1 MPYTKTY
8 DSALPYLLDAHHQL
22 GQPGTL
28 DESLWSGVTY
38 AKAGTVLGKVTA
50 SGKYGPYNHSATNG
64 LEFAVGILKEN
75 VTFTL
80 DGGAARTDGIGDILI
95 QCRVDKKRLT
105 GYDSYVDAMLPLITF
120 EPKANPSAVI
130 TILEQPAPMSTINV
144 GSEGNLYTEATT
156 TLGTLTYQ
164 WKTNSSASTEG
175 ASDVAGAITSTL
187 TISDALTAGTYYY
200 YCAITA
206 KGVTVNT
213 RFAKVV
219 VVNATITVLE
229 QPAEEKAVTFGSITG
244 SLFAE
249 ASASFGTLTYQWK
262 TNSLAS
268 TEGASDVAGATT
280 STLTISNELT
290 ADTYYYYCAIT
301 AKGVTVNTRFAKV
314 VVVNATITVLEQP
327 ATETAVTANSITG
340 SLFAEASASFGTV
353 TYQWKTN
360 SSASTVGALDVA
372 EATTGTLTI
381 PTDLAAGTTHYY
393 YCVFTAGV
401 TVVNSRF
408 SKVVV
413 SES

>member
-1 MPYTKTY
+1 MPYTKIY

-64 LEFAVGILKEN
+64 LEFAIGILKEN

-95 QCRVDKKRLT
+95 QCRVDKTRLT

-130 TILEQPAPMSTINV
+130 TILEQPAAMSTINV

-164 WKTNSSASTEG
+164 WKKNSSATIEG
-175 ASDVAGAITSTL
+175 ASDVEGATTGTL
-187 TISDALTAGTYYY
+187 TIPTDLTAGTHYY

-229 QPAEEKAVTFGSITG
+229 QPAEEKTVTAGSITG

-262 TNSLAS
+262 TNSSAS
-268 TEGASDVAGATT
+268 TEGASDVEG
-280 STLTISNELT
+280 
-290 ADTYYYYCAIT
+290 
-301 AKGVTVNTRFAKV
+301 
-314 VVVNATITVLEQP
+314 
-327 ATETAVTANSITG
+327 
-340 SLFAEASASFGTV
+340 
-353 TYQWKTN
+353 
-360 SSASTVGALDVA
+360 
-372 EATTGTLTI
+372 ATTGTLTI
-381 PTDLAAGTTHYY
+381 PIGLTAGTTHYY
-393 YCVFTAGV
+393 YCVFTAGA

-413 SES
+413 S

>member
-1 MPYTKTY
+1 MPYTKIY

-95 QCRVDKKRLT
+95 QCRVDKTRLT

-130 TILEQPAPMSTINV
+130 TILEQPAAMSTINV

-164 WKTNSSASTEG
+164 WKTNSSASTVE
-175 ASDVAGAITSTL
+175 ASDVAGATTSTL
-187 TISDALTAGTYYY
+187 TIPNTLTAGTYYY

-213 RFAKVV
+213 RFAKVT
-219 VVNATITVLE
+219 VVNATITILV
-229 QPAEEKAVTFGSITG
+229 QPATETAVTAGAITG
-244 SLFAE
+244 ALYADAF
-249 ASASFGTLTYQWK
+249 ASFGTLTYQWK
-262 TNSLAS
+262 TNSSAS
-268 TEGASDVAGATT
+268 IEGATDVAG
-280 STLTISNELT
+280 
-290 ADTYYYYCAIT
+290 
-301 AKGVTVNTRFAKV
+301 
-314 VVVNATITVLEQP
+314 
-327 ATETAVTANSITG
+327 
-340 SLFAEASASFGTV
+340 
-353 TYQWKTN
+353 
-360 SSASTVGALDVA
+360 
-372 EATTGTLTI
+372 ATTGTLTI
-381 PTDLAAGTTHYY
+381 PTGLTTGTYYY

-408 SKVVV
+408 SEVVV
-413 SES
+413 S

>member
-1 MPYTKTY
+1 MPYTKIY

-28 DESLWSGVTY
+28 DESLWLGVTY

-95 QCRVDKKRLT
+95 QCRVDKTRLT

-130 TILEQPAPMSTINV
+130 TILEQPAAMSIINV

-164 WKTNSSASTEG
+164 WKKNSLASTEE
-175 ASDVAGAITSTL
+175 ASDVAGATTGTL
-187 TISDALTAGTYYY
+187 TIPTDLTAGTYYY

-229 QPAEEKAVTFGSITG
+229 QPAEEKAVTGGSIKG

-262 TNSLAS
+262 TNSSAS
-268 TEGASDVAGATT
+268 TEEASDVLG
-280 STLTISNELT
+280 
-290 ADTYYYYCAIT
+290 
-301 AKGVTVNTRFAKV
+301 
-314 VVVNATITVLEQP
+314 
-327 ATETAVTANSITG
+327 
-340 SLFAEASASFGTV
+340 
-353 TYQWKTN
+353 
-360 SSASTVGALDVA
+360 
-372 EATTGTLTI
+372 ATTGTLTI
-381 PTDLAAGTTHYY
+381 PTGLTSGTHYF

-413 SES
+413 S

>member
-1 MPYTKTY
+1 MPYTKKY

-95 QCRVDKKRLT
+95 QCRVNKTRLT

-120 EPKANPSAVI
+120 EPKVNPSAVI
-130 TILEQPAPMSTINV
+130 TILEQPAAMSTINV

-164 WKTNSSASTEG
+164 WKKNSSATTVE
-175 ASDVAGAITSTL
+175 ASDV
-187 TISDALTAGTYYY
+187 
-200 YCAITA
+200 
-206 KGVTVNT
+206 
-213 RFAKVV
+213 
-219 VVNATITVLE
+219 
-229 QPAEEKAVTFGSITG
+229 
-244 SLFAE
+244 
-249 ASASFGTLTYQWK
+249 
-262 TNSLAS
+262 
-268 TEGASDVAGATT
+268 EG
-280 STLTISNELT
+280 
-290 ADTYYYYCAIT
+290 
-301 AKGVTVNTRFAKV
+301 
-314 VVVNATITVLEQP
+314 
-327 ATETAVTANSITG
+327 
-340 SLFAEASASFGTV
+340 
-353 TYQWKTN
+353 
-360 SSASTVGALDVA
+360 
-372 EATTGTLTI
+372 ATTGTLTI
-381 PTDLAAGTTHYY
+381 PTDLTAGTYYY
-393 YCVFTAGV
+393 YCEFTAGA

-413 SES
+413 SS

>member
-95 QCRVDKKRLT
+95 QCRVDKTRLT

-175 ASDVAGAITSTL
+175 ASDVAGA
-187 TISDALTAGTYYY
+187 
-200 YCAITA
+200 
-206 KGVTVNT
+206 
-213 RFAKVV
+213 
-219 VVNATITVLE
+219 
-229 QPAEEKAVTFGSITG
+229 
-244 SLFAE
+244 
-249 ASASFGTLTYQWK
+249 
-262 TNSLAS
+262 
-268 TEGASDVAGATT
+268 TT

-301 AKGVTVNTRFAKV
+301 AEGVTVNTRFAKV

-393 YCVFTAGV
+393 YCVFTAGA

>member
-1 MPYTKTY
+1 MPYTKIY

-64 LEFAVGILKEN
+64 LEFAIGILKEN
-75 VTFTL
+75 VTFAL

-95 QCRVDKKRLT
+95 QCRVNKTRLT

-130 TILEQPAPMSTINV
+130 TILEQPAAMSTINV

-164 WKTNSSASTEG
+164 WKKNSSATTVE
-175 ASDVAGAITSTL
+175 ASDVEGATTGTL
-187 TISDALTAGTYYY
+187 TIPTDLTAGTYYY
-200 YCAITA
+200 YCEITA

-219 VVNATITVLE
+219 VVNATITILE
-229 QPAEEKAVTFGSITG
+229 QPAAETTVTAGSTG

-249 ASASFGTLTYQWK
+249 ASASFGSISYQWK
-262 TNSLAS
+262 TN
-268 TEGASDVAGATT
+268 
-280 STLTISNELT
+280 N
-290 ADTYYYYCAIT
+290 
-301 AKGVTVNTRFAKV
+301 
-314 VVVNATITVLEQP
+314 
-327 ATETAVTANSITG
+327 
-340 SLFAEASASFGTV
+340 
-353 TYQWKTN
+353 
-360 SSASTVGALDVA
+360 SASTVGASDV
-372 EATTGTLTI
+372 EGATTGTLTI
-381 PTDLAAGTTHYY
+381 PTDLTAGTTCYY
-393 YCVFTAGV
+393 YCEFTAGV

-413 SES
+413 S

>member
-1 MPYTKTY
+1 MPYTKIY
-8 DSALPYLLDAHHQL
+8 ESALPYLLDAHHQL

-95 QCRVDKKRLT
+95 QCRVDKTRLT

-130 TILEQPAPMSTINV
+130 TILEQPAAMSIINV

-164 WKTNSSASTEG
+164 WKTNSSASTEE
-175 ASDVAGAITSTL
+175 ASDVAGATTSTL
-187 TISDALTAGTYYY
+187 TISDVLTAGTYYY

-219 VVNATITVLE
+219 VVNATITVL
-229 QPAEEKAVTFGSITG
+229 
-244 SLFAE
+244 
-249 ASASFGTLTYQWK
+249 
-262 TNSLAS
+262 
-268 TEGASDVAGATT
+268 
-280 STLTISNELT
+280 
-290 ADTYYYYCAIT
+290 
-301 AKGVTVNTRFAKV
+301 
-314 VVVNATITVLEQP
+314 
-327 ATETAVTANSITG
+327 
-340 SLFAEASASFGTV
+340 
-353 TYQWKTN
+353 
-360 SSASTVGALDVA
+360 
-372 EATTGTLTI
+372 
-381 PTDLAAGTTHYY
+381 
-393 YCVFTAGV
+393 
-401 TVVNSRF
+401 
-408 SKVVV
+408 
-413 SES
+413 

>member
-1 MPYTKTY
+1 MPYTKIY

-95 QCRVDKKRLT
+95 QCRVDKTRLT

-130 TILEQPAPMSTINV
+130 TILEQPAAMSMINV

-175 ASDVAGAITSTL
+175 ALDVAGATTSTL
-187 TISDALTAGTYYY
+187 TISDGLTAGTYYY
-200 YCAITA
+200 YCAVTA

-229 QPAEEKAVTFGSITG
+229 QPAEEKAVTAGSTG

-262 TNSLAS
+262 TNSSAT
-268 TEGASDVAGATT
+268 TEGATDVAG
-280 STLTISNELT
+280 
-290 ADTYYYYCAIT
+290 
-301 AKGVTVNTRFAKV
+301 
-314 VVVNATITVLEQP
+314 
-327 ATETAVTANSITG
+327 
-340 SLFAEASASFGTV
+340 
-353 TYQWKTN
+353 
-360 SSASTVGALDVA
+360 
-372 EATTGTLTI
+372 ATTGTLTI
-381 PTDLAAGTTHYY
+381 PTDLTAGTTYYY

-413 SES
+413 SS

>member
-1 MPYTKTY
+1 MPYTKIY

-28 DESLWSGVTY
+28 DQSLWLGVTY
-38 AKAGTVLGKVTA
+38 AKAGTVLGKVTE

-95 QCRVDKKRLT
+95 QCRVDKTRLT

-144 GSEGNLYTEATT
+144 GSEGNLYTEAVATI
-156 TLGTLTYQ
+156 GTLTYQ
-164 WKTNSSASTEG
+164 WKKNSSASYEE
-175 ASDVAGAITSTL
+175 ASDVTGATTSTL
-187 TISDALTAGTYYY
+187 TISNELTAGTYYY
-200 YCAITA
+200 YCVFTA
-206 KGVTVNT
+206 GETVVNS

-229 QPAEEKAVTFGSITG
+229 QPAEEKAVTFNAITG

-262 TNSLAS
+262 TNSSAS
-268 TEGASDVAGATT
+268 TEGATDVLG
-280 STLTISNELT
+280 
-290 ADTYYYYCAIT
+290 
-301 AKGVTVNTRFAKV
+301 
-314 VVVNATITVLEQP
+314 
-327 ATETAVTANSITG
+327 
-340 SLFAEASASFGTV
+340 
-353 TYQWKTN
+353 
-360 SSASTVGALDVA
+360 
-372 EATTGTLTI
+372 ATTGTLTI
-381 PTDLAAGTTHYY
+381 PTDLTKGTHYY
-393 YCVFTAGV
+393 YCVFTAGE

-408 SKVVV
+408 AKVVV
-413 SES
+413 S

>member
-1 MPYTKTY
+1 MPYTKIY
-8 DSALPYLLDAHHQL
+8 DRALPYLLDAHHQL

-95 QCRVDKKRLT
+95 QCRVDKTRLT

-120 EPKANPSAVI
+120 EPKVNPSAVI

-144 GSEGNLYTEATT
+144 GSEGNLYTEAVATI
-156 TLGTLTYQ
+156 GTLTYQ

-175 ASDVAGAITSTL
+175 ATNVSGATTATL
-187 TISDALTAGTYYY
+187 TIPNILTAG
-200 YCAITA
+200 
-206 KGVTVNT
+206 
-213 RFAKVV
+213 
-219 VVNATITVLE
+219 
-229 QPAEEKAVTFGSITG
+229 
-244 SLFAE
+244 
-249 ASASFGTLTYQWK
+249 
-262 TNSLAS
+262 
-268 TEGASDVAGATT
+268 
-280 STLTISNELT
+280 
-290 ADTYYYYCAIT
+290 TYYYYCAIT

-340 SLFAEASASFGTV
+340 SLFAEASASFGSIS
-353 TYQWKTN
+353 YQWKTN
-360 SSASTVGALDVA
+360 NSASTEGATNVSG
-372 EATTGTLTI
+372 ATTGTLTI
-381 PTDLAAGTTHYY
+381 PTNLTAGTYYY

-413 SES
+413 S

>member
-1 MPYTKTY
+1 MPYTKIY

-95 QCRVDKKRLT
+95 QCRVDKTRLT

-130 TILEQPAPMSTINV
+130 TILEQPAAMSTINV

-164 WKTNSSASTEG
+164 WKTNSSALIEG
-175 ASDVAGAITSTL
+175 ATDVAG
-187 TISDALTAGTYYY
+187 
-200 YCAITA
+200 
-206 KGVTVNT
+206 
-213 RFAKVV
+213 
-219 VVNATITVLE
+219 
-229 QPAEEKAVTFGSITG
+229 
-244 SLFAE
+244 
-249 ASASFGTLTYQWK
+249 
-262 TNSLAS
+262 
-268 TEGASDVAGATT
+268 
-280 STLTISNELT
+280 
-290 ADTYYYYCAIT
+290 
-301 AKGVTVNTRFAKV
+301 
-314 VVVNATITVLEQP
+314 
-327 ATETAVTANSITG
+327 
-340 SLFAEASASFGTV
+340 
-353 TYQWKTN
+353 
-360 SSASTVGALDVA
+360 
-372 EATTGTLTI
+372 ATTGTLTI
-381 PTDLAAGTTHYY
+381 PTDLTAGTYYY
-393 YCVFTAGV
+393 YCVFTAGA

-413 SES
+413 SS